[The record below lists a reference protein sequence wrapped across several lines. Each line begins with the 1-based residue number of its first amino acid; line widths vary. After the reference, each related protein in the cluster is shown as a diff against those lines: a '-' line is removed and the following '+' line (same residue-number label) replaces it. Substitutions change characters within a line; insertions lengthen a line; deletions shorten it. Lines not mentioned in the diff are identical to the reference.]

1 VKTAIKRYL
10 TGAALSTGVVV
21 VIDVFRSS
29 NTILML
35 LTKGASAVIPV
46 ATVKEAFELKNRY
59 PHRLLAGERKG
70 ITVRGFDMGNSPY
83 EVSNHNVQGK
93 EVILTTSAGTQG
105 MTKAT
110 KAKRMF
116 VGSFGN
122 AGVLIEALKAISAPL
137 VTFLAVGTDGIRK
150 AAEDE
155 LCASYLQRRL
165 QGGPKDVPATLT
177 KKILRGE
184 GAERLRL
191 LKQEND
197 FSYCLAVDIFNSVP
211 EIRREKEGLKIST
224 VKFGAARTYERFSEK
239 T

>member
-1 VKTAIKRYL
+1 VKTVIKRYL
-10 TGAALSTGVVV
+10 TGAALSVGIVV

-35 LTKGASAVIPV
+35 LSKGATSVIPV
-46 ATVKEAFELKNRY
+46 ATVKEAFDMKNRY
-59 PHRLLAGERKG
+59 PNRLLAGERKG
-70 ITVRGFDMGNSPY
+70 ITVPGFDMGNSPY
-83 EVSNHNVQGK
+83 EVSSRNVQGK

-122 AGVLIEALKAISAPL
+122 AGVLIEALRAISTPL

-150 AAEDE
+150 ATEDE
-155 LCASYLQRRL
+155 VCASYLQRRL
-165 QGGPKDVPATLT
+165 EGGPKDIAITL
-177 KKILRGE
+177 KEEISRGE

-191 LKQEND
+191 LQQEND
-197 FSYCLAVDIFNSVP
+197 FPYCLTVDIFNCVP
-211 EIRREKEGLKIST
+211 EVRRGAEGLT
-224 VKFGAARTYERFSEK
+224 VNPMEF
-239 T
+239 

>member
-1 VKTAIKRYL
+1 VKTVIKRYL
-10 TGAALSTGVVV
+10 TGAALSVGVVV

-35 LTKGASAVIPV
+35 LSKGATSVIPV
-46 ATVKEAFELKNRY
+46 ATVKEAFDMKNRY
-59 PHRLLAGERKG
+59 PNRLLAGERNG
-70 ITVRGFDMGNSPY
+70 ITVPGFDMGNSPY
-83 EVSNHNVQGK
+83 EVSSRNVQGK

-122 AGVLIEALKAISAPL
+122 AGVLIEALRAISTPL

-150 AAEDE
+150 ATEDE
-155 LCASYLQRRL
+155 VCASYLQRRL
-165 QGGPKDVPATLT
+165 EGGPKDIAITL
-177 KKILRGE
+177 KEKISQGE

-191 LKQEND
+191 LQQEND
-197 FSYCLAVDIFNSVP
+197 FPYCLTVDIFNCVP
-211 EIRREKEGLKIST
+211 EVRRGAEGLT
-224 VKFGAARTYERFSEK
+224 VNPMEF
-239 T
+239 

>member
-1 VKTAIKRYL
+1 VKTVIKRYL
-10 TGAALSTGVVV
+10 TGAALSVGIVV

-35 LTKGASAVIPV
+35 LSKGATSVIPV
-46 ATVKEAFELKNRY
+46 ATVKEAFDMKNRY
-59 PHRLLAGERKG
+59 PNRLLAGERNG
-70 ITVRGFDMGNSPY
+70 ITVPGFDMGNSPY
-83 EVSNHNVQGK
+83 EVSSRNVQGK

-122 AGVLIEALKAISAPL
+122 AGVLIEALRAISTPL

-150 AAEDE
+150 ATEDE
-155 LCASYLQRRL
+155 VCASYLQRRL
-165 QGGPKDVPATLT
+165 EGGPKDIAITL
-177 KKILRGE
+177 KEEISRGE

-191 LKQEND
+191 LQQEND
-197 FSYCLAVDIFNSVP
+197 FPYCLTVDIFNCVP
-211 EIRREKEGLKIST
+211 EVRRGAEGLT
-224 VKFGAARTYERFSEK
+224 VNPMEF
-239 T
+239 

>member
-1 VKTAIKRYL
+1 MKTVIKRYL
-10 TGAALSTGVVV
+10 TGAALSVGVVV

-35 LTKGASAVIPV
+35 LSKGATSVIPV
-46 ATVKEAFELKNRY
+46 ATVKEAFDMKNRY
-59 PHRLLAGERKG
+59 PNRLLAGERKG
-70 ITVRGFDMGNSPY
+70 ITVPGFDMGNSPY
-83 EVSNHNVQGK
+83 EVSSRNVEGK

-122 AGVLIEALKAISAPL
+122 AGVLIEALRAISTPV

-150 AAEDE
+150 ATEDE
-155 LCASYLQRRL
+155 VCASYLQRRL
-165 QGGPKDVPATLT
+165 EGGPKDIAITL
-177 KKILRGE
+177 KEKISQGE

-191 LKQEND
+191 LQQEND
-197 FSYCLAVDIFNSVP
+197 FPYCLTVDIFNCVP
-211 EIRREKEGLKIST
+211 EVRRGPEGLT
-224 VKFGAARTYERFSEK
+224 VNPMES
-239 T
+239 